1 MRKSMSTGDLASLVK
16 RPSKPIGLSATL
28 TSLGITPPKPLP
40 RLTGSS
46 DPGGLMASAYLKRYI
61 QKKVAIGN
69 INAIKGVAEHLG
81 GSMVLGYS
89 QAAESSMSTRIA
101 TDYKYSDG
109 GQCFAYSLMHLRYK
123 FENKSAADFA
133 RWVYSDTPESD
144 VTNPLSYRRFD
155 ERNRKLDTWMKRQ
168 YYPITR
174 GTMYNIDDYRGK
186 VGELDDFAS
195 AHLNPIE
202 PDSSLHSV
210 AKYTLPAVSKRTFS
224 RSHYIESPFSKVL
237 SPIFSSYSKINDNST
252 QDMSLVAVAILKN
265 QLAERKITKAARKGV
280 VPKRIT
286 SKAMYH
292 FSMKGSAFTASN
304 KLNDDGI
311 KEIVNY
317 LQEAIFTNQL
327 SSHVRHEAFVTVG
340 FHMKS
345 GGGHV
350 TSLYSKGLANK
361 TGYIEFFDSNFGIF
375 RFEGHPSVA
384 INNFYTFL
392 CMLISTAYNDIDNM
406 DLSFFR
412 S

>member
-1 MRKSMSTGDLASLVK
+1 MRKSMSTGDLVSLVK
-16 RPSKPIGLSATL
+16 RPSKPIGLSPGL

-40 RLTGSS
+40 KLTGLS
-46 DPGGLMASAYLKRYI
+46 DPGGLMASAYLKRYVA
-61 QKKVAIGN
+61 KKGTIGN
-69 INAIKGVAEHLG
+69 INLIKSRAEHVG

-89 QAAESSMSTRIA
+89 QAAESSISTRIA
-101 TDYKYSDG
+101 TDYKYSAG

-123 FENKSAADFA
+123 FENKSATNFA
-133 RWVYSDTPESD
+133 RWLYSDTPESD

-155 ERNRKLDTWMKRQ
+155 ERNRKLNTWMKRQ

-174 GTMYNIDDYRGK
+174 GAMYTVDDYRGE
-186 VGELDDFAS
+186 VGVLDDTAS
-195 AHLNPIE
+195 AHLNPIVA
-202 PDSSLHSV
+202 DSSMHSV

-224 RSHYIESPFSKVL
+224 RSYYIKTPYSTVL
-237 SPIFSSYSKINDNST
+237 SSAFSSYSKINDNST
-252 QDMSLVAVAILKN
+252 QDMSLVAAEILKN
-265 QLAERKITKAARKGV
+265 QLAERKITKAARNGV
-280 VPKRIT
+280 VPKRIA

-292 FSMKGSAFTASN
+292 FSMKGSAFTAN
-304 KLNDDGI
+304 KLNNDGI

-361 TGYIEFFDSNFGIF
+361 TGYIEFFDSNYGIF
-375 RFEGHPSVA
+375 RFDGHPSVA
-384 INNFYTFL
+384 INKFYTFL
-392 CMLISTAYNDIDNM
+392 CMLIDAAYNDIDTM